1 MRILEVTPA
10 PCLICGAGNTPGK
23 DGVRRRFVDLERDVN
38 WNDPA
43 ILCEDCLANAAGLVG
58 MLSKDTLAEMKRQLR
73 EKDKELH
80 DAKVL
85 VDQMKRRAKRLGV
98 EFAKPEKVGA
108 SQ

>member
-1 MRILEVTPA
+1 VRILEVTPA
-10 PCLICGAGNTPGK
+10 PCLICGAGNTPDSHG
-23 DGVRRRFVDLERDVN
+23 DRRRFVDLERDVN

-58 MLSKDTLAEMKRQLR
+58 MLSKDTLREMKVQLR

-80 DAKVL
+80 DAKVKM
-85 VDQMKRRAKRLGV
+85 DQMQRRAKRLGV
-98 EFAKPEKVGA
+98 EFTKPEKVGA

>member
-10 PCLICGAGNTPGK
+10 PCLICGAGNTPDSHG
-23 DGVRRRFVDLERDVN
+23 DRRRFVDLERDVN

-43 ILCEDCLANAAGLVG
+43 ILCEDCLANAAGLIG
-58 MLSKDTLAEMKRQLR
+58 MLSRDTLREMKVQLR

-80 DAKVL
+80 DAKVEMN
-85 VDQMKRRAKRLGV
+85 QMQRRAKRLGV
-98 EFAKPEKVGA
+98 EFTKPESVGA